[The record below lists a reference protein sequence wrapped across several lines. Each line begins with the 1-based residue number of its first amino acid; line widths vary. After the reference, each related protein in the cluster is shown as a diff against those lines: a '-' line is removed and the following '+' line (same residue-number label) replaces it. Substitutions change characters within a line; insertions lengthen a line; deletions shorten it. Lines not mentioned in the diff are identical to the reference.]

1 MWGNLPPDLGAIRPL
16 ASVYGRVIVS
26 TDLKE
31 KATGQPGGLLLLLG
45 RHRAA
50 LNVGVRLWIVDLKH
64 TLTFFGLL
72 SDLLGAALLSI
83 PMIWDTRSAAHTI
96 LRTMKRVKFWLYGYA
111 NPRSSIQGE
120 ILSRDVREVHE
131 RIIQIQLFFLVIFAI
146 VGLRLIQIFVSKT
159 PISSLPFGGNPFW
172 VWTAMGV
179 VALATGL
186 ALWFLGRL
194 PLYLARGL
202 IWTARGNHERRI
214 GFCGLGI
221 LCIGFILQAAVNLM

>member
-1 MWGNLPPDLGAIRPL
+1 MWSNLPPDLGAIRPL

-120 ILSRDVREVHE
+120 ILSR
-131 RIIQIQLFFLVIFAI
+131 
-146 VGLRLIQIFVSKT
+146 RLIPLSQVNQN
-159 PISSLPFGGNPFW
+159 L
-172 VWTAMGV
+172 
-179 VALATGL
+179 GL
-186 ALWFLGRL
+186 ADQIRNRAGFEFFGRS
-194 PLYLARGL
+194 
-202 IWTARGNHERRI
+202 
-214 GFCGLGI
+214 
-221 LCIGFILQAAVNLM
+221 